1 VLYSLRGEQ
10 LQEAR
15 RRSGRLGGRPRR
27 PSVAEA
33 RVKALDELVPRALQ
47 VLKVHL
53 GTGDEINANA
63 WPAALRVFEYAFGRE
78 VPDGIESVVLP
89 DSADGI
95 SALSWIEM
103 RALAVRLLAEPQ
115 ATDAENAI
123 TNVVPPT
130 EHGP

>member
-47 VLKVHL
+47 VFKMHL

-63 WPAALRVFEYAFGRE
+63 WPAALRLFEYAFGRE
-78 VPDGIESVVLP
+78 PPEGIESVVLP
-89 DSADGI
+89 DSAEGI
-95 SALSWIEM
+95 SALSWLEM
-103 RALAVRLLAEPQ
+103 RALAVKLLAEPQ

-123 TNVVPPT
+123 TSGVPT
-130 EHGP
+130 ITNGT